1 MHPTEW
7 NFRHRRDGRI
17 IWASGLGDLDVP
29 ASGPEFDALVREQPW
44 QQNELAN
51 EGESDMLDVYFR
63 NATVPTGFYIGL
75 LNSTPIDTTTLATM
89 TGEPATG
96 GYARKAVARSTAG
109 WPTLALD
116 AGDFRADSAAV
127 TFTASGGTIGP
138 VIYVFLCTNAATGTS
153 GKFVAYTRLS
163 GSRTLFTGESMD
175 VFARVKLM

>member
-7 NFRHRRDGRI
+7 SFRHRRDGRI

-29 ASGPEFDALVREQPW
+29 ASGPEFDALVREQPFTP
-44 QQNELAN
+44 NELAD

-63 NATVPTGFYIGL
+63 NATVPTGFYIGM
-75 LNSTPIDTTTLATM
+75 LNSTPTNTTTLATM

-116 AGDFRADSAAV
+116 AGDYRADSAVV
-127 TFTASGGTIGP
+127 TFTSTGTIGP
-138 VIYVFLCTNAATGTS
+138 VIYAFLCTNAASGTS
-153 GKFVAYTRLS
+153 GKFVAYAPLS

-175 VFARVKLM
+175 ASIRVKLA